1 MPVAVIPA
9 LAAAVLGEEALRLA
23 IQPVMAEIGVQ
34 LSYAMGWVADNFR
47 GDRGKEAAAL
57 ATLHAA
63 IDEAKGQAAA
73 AQRQSAADASAR
85 TLAEQKVAE
94 YEALKKLEAMVAAKK
109 AAEPQWHSMFGEDD
123 RWGDG
128 TSKRS

>member
-47 GDRGKEAAAL
+47 GDRGKEAAAM
-57 ATLHAA
+57 ATLHASP
-63 IDEAKGQAAA
+63 QSS
-73 AQRQSAADASAR
+73 SAAEAAVQLSPQNTVIDWQRHCCRAR
-85 TLAEQKVAE
+85 GDHTVHGAEARLLSC
-94 YEALKKLEAMVAAKK
+94 AGG
-109 AAEPQWHSMFGEDD
+109 SRG
-123 RWGDG
+123 
-128 TSKRS
+128 SCC